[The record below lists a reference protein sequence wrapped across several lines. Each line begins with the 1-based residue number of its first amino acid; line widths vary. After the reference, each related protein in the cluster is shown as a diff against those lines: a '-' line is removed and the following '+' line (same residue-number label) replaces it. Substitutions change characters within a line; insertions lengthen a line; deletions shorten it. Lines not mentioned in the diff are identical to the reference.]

1 MRLYHRPIVRFDVC
15 RSDQAFTL
23 AGGTAWFAEV
33 EVLSRDA
40 PPSYIQATELDPEIL
55 DRLTSPR
62 RVFSESYS
70 DGPAILGILNVTPDS
85 FSDGGRHEVP
95 AIAVARGRQMVAD
108 GADMVD
114 VGGESTRP
122 GARSVPVDAEIARVE
137 PVIAALRHL
146 VSVPISI
153 DTRKMRVA
161 AAAHRAGSNMVNDVS
176 GFTYDSALAPYCAR
190 TSLPVCVM
198 HAQGDPET
206 MHIDPRYDNV
216 LLDVYDFLDAQI
228 RMLLETGITL
238 DRIVVD
244 PGIGFGKTTA
254 HNLALLHRLSLF
266 HTLGCPILLGA
277 SRKKFIGTLSGVTEA
292 GDRLFGSVGVAL
304 AAAAHGVQIL
314 RVHDVSAT
322 RQALDGWKAVQRS
335 AA

>member
-1 MRLYHRPIVRFDVC
+1 MQLYYRPIVRFDVC
-15 RSDQAFTL
+15 RPDHAFPL
-23 AGGTAWFAEV
+23 AGGAAWFSEV
-33 EVLSRDA
+33 EVLSRGA
-40 PPSYIQATELDPEIL
+40 LPYYVTATELDREIR

-62 RVFSESYS
+62 KIFSDTYS

-108 GADMVD
+108 GADMID

-122 GARSVPVDAEIARVE
+122 GARSVPVDAEIARIE
-137 PVIAALRHL
+137 PVIAALRHQ

-161 AAAHRAGSNMVNDVS
+161 EAAHRAGCSMVNDVS

-216 LLDVYDFLDAQI
+216 LMDVYDFLDAQI

-238 DRIVVD
+238 DRIIVD
-244 PGIGFGKTTA
+244 PGIGFGKTIA
-254 HNLALLHRLSLF
+254 HNLTLLHRLSLF
-266 HTLGCPILLGA
+266 HALGCPILLGA
-277 SRKKFIGTLSGVTEA
+277 SRKKFIGMLSGVAEA
-292 GDRLFGSVGVAL
+292 GDRLYGSVGVAL

-322 RQALDGWKAVQRS
+322 RQALDVWKAVQRS
-335 AA
+335 VA